1 MTIKQ
6 HTDPAH
12 DANHAQSAGHADHG
26 RHAEDVDR
34 ASASRASTDANA
46 AGDRA
51 PTQVAQAAPVAL
63 VTGGARRI
71 GRAIALGLAR
81 AGWDVAVHFRAS
93 EAEAHAVVAD
103 IAALGRRAVAL
114 QCDLADEAAVR
125 QLLPRAAA
133 ALGAV
138 RCVVNN
144 ASLFDYDSA
153 ADFTP
158 ARLDAH
164 MRANVAAP
172 VLLAQALHAAG
183 ADDGSADDAG
193 AGAAPKVV
201 INLLDQKLYNLNPD
215 FLSYTLSK
223 AALQA
228 ATTMLAQALAPR
240 VRVVGIAPG
249 ITMVSG
255 DQDAAG
261 FAAAHRQTP
270 LGRSSTPD
278 DIAAS
283 VVYVAGARALT
294 GTTLLV
300 DGGQHLMPLARD
312 VMFLTK

>member
-1 MTIKQ
+1 MTTTQ
-6 HTDPAH
+6 HTANDDNADHARATHAGH
-12 DANHAQSAGHADHG
+12 DA
-26 RHAEDVDR
+26 
-34 ASASRASTDANA
+34 
-46 AGDRA
+46 
-51 PTQVAQAAPVAL
+51 PLAAPVAL

-93 EAEAHAVVAD
+93 ETEARAVVAE
-103 IAALGRRAVAL
+103 IIALGRRAVAL
-114 QCDLADEAAVR
+114 QCELADEAAVR

-133 ALGAV
+133 ALGRV

-153 ADFTP
+153 ADFSSGK
-158 ARLDAH
+158 LDTH

-172 VLLAQALHAAG
+172 VLLAQALHAAC
-183 ADDGSADDAG
+183 ADDDSDDRAIDR
-193 AGAAPKVV
+193 APAVV

-255 DQDAAG
+255 EQDDAG
-261 FAAAHRQTP
+261 FALAHQQTP

-283 VVYVAGARALT
+283 VVYVAGARAIT

-312 VMFLTK
+312 VMFLAK

>member
-1 MTIKQ
+1 MTKQQ
-6 HTDPAH
+6 HTDNAH
-12 DANHAQSAGHADHG
+12 
-26 RHAEDVDR
+26 
-34 ASASRASTDANA
+34 ASSA
-46 AGDRA
+46 AGDLRE
-51 PTQVAQAAPVAL
+51 PAPVAL

-93 EAEAHAVVAD
+93 EAEAHEVVAE
-103 IAALGRRAVAL
+103 IIALGRRAVAL
-114 QCDLADEAAVR
+114 QCDLADAAAVR
-125 QLLPRAAA
+125 QLLPRAAD

-144 ASLFDYDSA
+144 ASLFDYDSI

-158 ARLDAH
+158 DQLDTH

-172 VLLAQALHAAG
+172 VLLAQALHAARA
-183 ADDGSADDAG
+183 ADSAVTDRPPA
-193 AGAAPKVV
+193 VV

-249 ITMVSG
+249 ITLVSG
-255 DQDAAG
+255 EQDAAG
-261 FAAAHRQTP
+261 FAQAHRQTP

-283 VVYVAGARALT
+283 VVYVAGARAIT

-312 VMFLTK
+312 VMFLAK